1 MPDVRC
7 TNCKEVFEIDSIE
20 ISANYD
26 CPHCGK
32 NIKFTSELDRWV
44 KKVYQNQIEPDFLLL
59 KSRSS
64 DALVGIVIGMGIVFF
79 GLVMLYAWMFI
90 FTIPAGLF
98 CLWWGF
104 SCMFTESTI
113 REVFSVYDKEK
124 SRNIVF
130 VYENGELVESSQNE
144 IIVEERCRIV
154 CYSFWEGGGDTG
166 STVWMTYITQKTGAI
181 RLVCDG
187 FSKAK
192 QFADYLGITYDS
204 KGSHGKLNSLPD
216 DSHTWTEW

>member
-1 MPDVRC
+1 
-7 TNCKEVFEIDSIE
+7 
-20 ISANYD
+20 
-26 CPHCGK
+26 
-32 NIKFTSELDRWV
+32 
-44 KKVYQNQIEPDFLLL
+44 
-59 KSRSS
+59 
-64 DALVGIVIGMGIVFF
+64 
-79 GLVMLYAWMFI
+79 
-90 FTIPAGLF
+90 
-98 CLWWGF
+98 
-104 SCMFTESTI
+104 MFTESTI

-130 VYENGELVESSQNE
+130 VYENGELVESRQNE

-204 KGSHGKLNSLPD
+204 KGSHDKLNSLPD